1 MKRRQIIQI
10 IRLHDRKRGVGSPW
24 QDNMAFLPFPEFG
37 LCSQHHDILAPK
49 AALFSPKQLLSMR
62 ADSRQNYTSER
73 SSPPVSY
80 AYFLAKTFWYESAHP
95 LTIKLQLNNY

>member
-62 ADSRQNYTSER
+62 AKTTPPNAPPHLYHMPTFSQKR
-73 SSPPVSY
+73 SGTR
-80 AYFLAKTFWYESAHP
+80 ARTL
-95 LTIKLQLNNY
+95 